1 VRAIVLRYLV
11 QPEIAAMR
19 TALAAEAGRGAMRD
33 HKTLLQ
39 ERVQASAAGKL
50 RYVDIAQSGPAHQR
64 RFEVEAQLESA
75 EGVKI
80 LSAAE
85 GPSKKEAQQRA
96 AEIALAHWKAA
107 TPRAEAAP

>member
-1 VRAIVLRYLV
+1 V
-11 QPEIAAMR
+11 Q
-19 TALAAEAGRGAMRD
+19 
-33 HKTLLQ
+33 
-39 ERVQASAAGKL
+39 V
-50 RYVDIAQSGPAHQR
+50 
-64 RFEVEAQLESA
+64 
-75 EGVKI
+75 